1 MRQALLTILRCPVC
15 GGAVEPDEFVGEMEQ
30 GTLHCLS
37 CGESFQVD
45 RGMPLMLSDR
55 LPGIAEKKREIGG
68 WVEKAKG
75 EAWYEPEEE
84 VDTNLPFVCREL
96 GWDDPVWASNEYS
109 FSRFLER
116 WVRPGLKIL
125 EVGAAK
131 TWASQ
136 HLLPRGAEYVAT
148 DVLDDDKI
156 GIGRGAFFAERVGHY
171 ERVQADGEH
180 LPFARGAFDLTF
192 CVATLHHALDLPKM
206 VAEMSRVTK
215 RGGARGRAERGD
227 AAARLER
234 RGSRPGGR
242 EGARDQRAYAHG
254 LGLPGRVQPSPDPRE
269 GALPGRTARCSGKE
283 GRWSALATLRAHT
296 FHGKQLGYEGDQ
308 PGRRENLRRSNECL

>member
-1 MRQALLTILRCPVC
+1 VRQALLTILRCPVC
-15 GGAVEPDEFVGEMEQ
+15 GGAVEPDEYPEEMQQ

-37 CGESFQVD
+37 CGETFPIE

-68 WVEKAKG
+68 WVEKARG

-84 VDTNLPFVCREL
+84 VDTNLPFVCSRL

-116 WVRPGLKIL
+116 WVRPGLKVL

-136 HLLPRGAEYVAT
+136 HLLPRGCEYVAT
-148 DVLDDDKI
+148 DVLDDDNI

-180 LPFARGAFDLTF
+180 LPFAGGAFDLTF
-192 CVATLHHALDLPKM
+192 CVATLHHALDLPRM
-206 VAEMSRVTK
+206 VAEMARVTR
-215 RGGARGRAERGD
+215 RGGGVVALNEGTKPLGWRDDAPAQEGEKALGINEHTHTVWAYLAAFARARILVKELYPAGGRLLGRAGNWGM
-227 AAARLER
+227 LSTV
-234 RGSRPGGR
+234 G
-242 EGARDQRAYAHG
+242 
-254 LGLPGRVQPSPDPRE
+254 
-269 GALPGRTARCSGKE
+269 
-283 GRWSALATLRAHT
+283 AHT
-296 FHGKQLGYEGDQ
+296 ALGRKVRYDGISLA
-308 PGRRENLRRSNECL
+308 GTKLR

>member
-1 MRQALLTILRCPVC
+1 VRQPLLTILRCPVC
-15 GGAVEPDEFVGEMEQ
+15 GGAVEPDEFLDEMDH
-30 GTLHCLS
+30 GMLRCLS

-109 FSRFLER
+109 FSRFLEG

-125 EVGAAK
+125 ELGAAK

-148 DVLDDDKI
+148 DIVDDDKI

-180 LPFARGAFDLTF
+180 LPFANGSFDLTF

-215 RGGARGRAERGD
+215 RGGAVVALNEGTRPLGWSDEAPAQEGEKALGINEHTHTAWAYLAAFARAGILVKELYPANGKV
-227 AAARLER
+227 
-234 RGSRPGGR
+234 
-242 EGARDQRAYAHG
+242 
-254 LGLPGRVQPSPDPRE
+254 LG
-269 GALPGRTARCSGKE
+269 KN

-296 FHGKQLGYEGDQ
+296 FHGKALGYDGISLA
-308 PGRRENLRRSNECL
+308 GTKLR